1 MKILTADD
9 HSTVRIGLRYILK
22 QLDDDVS
29 TVEASNFDEVME
41 IVDENGDIDLI
52 VIDLLMPGMDWARGL
67 RTLHAQAPDIP
78 VIVFSMIRNRN
89 DVLRAIDLGAVGFIA
104 KTASG
109 DEIVRAVK
117 VVLSGEI
124 YLPRELISKPQA
136 PLELPAATSFGID
149 IPSAG
154 AMRSLTKRQR
164 EVLRLLGQGKSN
176 SAIASVLGRSEHTV
190 RIHVSAILKALEVPN
205 RTMAALIARDCAPD
219 FFE

>member
-29 TVEASNFDEVME
+29 TVEASNFDEVLAVVE
-41 IVDENGDIDLI
+41 QNSGIDII
-52 VIDLLMPGMDWARGL
+52 IIDLLMPGMDWARGL

-78 VIVFSMIRNRN
+78 VIVFSMIRNRS
-89 DVLRAIDLGAVGFIA
+89 DILRAIDLGAVGFIA

-117 VVLSGEI
+117 IVLSGEI

-136 PLELPAATSFGID
+136 PLELAAATSFSVD
-149 IPSAG
+149 VPSMG

-164 EVLRLLGQGKSN
+164 EVLRLLGHGKSN

-205 RTMAALIARDCAPD
+205 RTMAALIAKDCSPE

>member
-22 QLDDDVS
+22 PLDDDVS

-41 IVDENGDIDLI
+41 VVDKNGGIDLI
-52 VIDLLMPGMDWARGL
+52 IIDLLMPGMDWARAL
-67 RTLHAQAPDIP
+67 RTLHAQVPDIP
-78 VIVFSMIRNRN
+78 VIVFSTIRNRS
-89 DVLRAIDLGAVGFIA
+89 DILRAIELGAVGFIA
-104 KTASG
+104 KTATG

-124 YLPRELISKPQA
+124 HLPRELISKPQTA
-136 PLELPAATSFGID
+136 SQISPATSFGVD
-149 IPSAG
+149 APSSS

-205 RTMAALIARDCAPD
+205 RTMAALIAKDCSPE